1 MVNTYKKNFFVGNF
15 FVSSY
20 MQTPLR
26 VSKSRSLYVMLI
38 SFVNLKLFFI
48 KKKESGF
55 DWSQGSQ
62 DYPII
67 IYCFRLWTSLK
78 TN

>member
-1 MVNTYKKNFFVGNF
+1 MVNTYKKKIFVGNF

-38 SFVNLKLFFI
+38 SFVYLKLFFI
-48 KKKESGF
+48 KKKKRVALIGHR
-55 DWSQGSQ
+55 DRKIT
-62 DYPII
+62 P
-67 IYCFRLWTSLK
+67 
-78 TN
+78 